1 MKVLRKII
9 CVCAVVSLVLLAMSA
24 VVYAVEYNDAKVA
37 RETFLRLHIRANS
50 DSEEDQALKLEVRD
64 ALLTVT
70 TTLLD
75 GVKDRDSAEEI
86 INDNLGLLTQ
96 TAQNVIAEE
105 GYEYD
110 VNIYIDNEFFDYREY
125 DGFYLPE
132 GYYDALIVEI
142 GSGEGH
148 NWWCV
153 VFPAVCTSGAVA
165 EPETKI
171 PSQSPKDEDE
181 ADISEDESKS
191 DIAKEEEKTTAD
203 KQEADDISEDDVKVN
218 LQLVPDRF
226 RISSR
231 PTPSND
237 EVEIRYESWIYKTI
251 RRIFNI

>member
-1 MKVLRKII
+1 MKVLRKIV
-9 CVCAVVSLVLLAMSA
+9 CVCAVVSLVLLALSA

-70 TTLLD
+70 TSLLD

-96 TAQNVIAEE
+96 TAQEVIAED
-105 GYEYD
+105 GYKYD

-153 VFPAVCTSGAVA
+153 VFPAVCTSGAIA
-165 EPETKI
+165 EPETKR
-171 PSQSPKDEDE
+171 EEVE

-191 DIAKEEEKTTAD
+191 DIAKEKEKAAAD
-203 KQEADDISEDDVKVN
+203 KKEADVKVN